1 MGYDKFGLD
10 WNVWGSGSSSGSGS
24 SNAPLGGIG
33 SGWSSNPN
41 QTTQE
46 DEDDGAANST
56 QTTARLS
63 NAKFLPDETTDFN
76 EPCKVQVEVESSQPV
91 TSQVVIALWGKYK
104 DEEYNLQ
111 HEIKAAPEN
120 GIASGELKLY
130 HVDAYFDD
138 VASGVTGENVYYIA
152 KCSLKGASPV
162 DSEPLQMPL
171 VEGITLVFEDD
182 DSKPIANVKVT
193 IASGE
198 EFLSDEEGKVVIPAP
213 SDGSEVEVVKIE
225 LGAAEQEASSESST
239 SEASSDTDTQDSGA
253 TEPVAPVDNVV
264 SDQPEES
271 EEKKNTVIYFKDSTG
286 KLLANAKV
294 VLSDG
299 RSFTSDDNGEVAIP
313 ESDDQ
318 NEELSITQIE
328 LAETSDSTD
337 STDSDQVQ

>member
-41 QTTQE
+41 QAVQDEVNE
-46 DEDDGAANST
+46 DTPGST
-56 QTTARLS
+56 QTTARLR
-63 NAKFLPDETTDFN
+63 NAKFLPDESTDFN
-76 EPCKVQVEVESSQPV
+76 KPCKVQVEVESSQPV
-91 TSQVVIALWGKYK
+91 NSQVVIALWGKYK
-104 DEEYNLQ
+104 EEEYNLQ

-130 HVDAYFDD
+130 YVDAYYDD
-138 VASGVTGENVYYIA
+138 VASGVTGESVYYIA

-171 VEGITLVFEDD
+171 VEGITLLFNDD
-182 DSKPIANVKVT
+182 DNKPIANVKVT

-225 LGAAEQEASSESST
+225 LGVSEPETAAVAGSAETASESDSP
-239 SEASSDTDTQDSGA
+239 DSGETA
-253 TEPVAPVDNVV
+253 PIAPVGNLV
-264 SDQPEES
+264 SDQGEK
-271 EEKKNTVIYFKDSTG
+271 KKNTVIYFKDSAG
-286 KLLANAKV
+286 KILANAKV

-299 RSFTSDDNGEVAIP
+299 RSFTSDDKGEVSIP
-313 ESDDQ
+313 ESDDKCA
-318 NEELSITQIE
+318 ELSIAQIE
-328 LAETSDSTD
+328 LAEA
-337 STDSDQVQ
+337 

>member
-10 WNVWGSGSSSGSGS
+10 WNVWGAGASSGSGP

-41 QTTQE
+41 QTAQE
-46 DEDDGAANST
+46 DGDDGTSNST

-76 EPCKVQVEVESSQPV
+76 QPCKVQVEVESSQPV

-104 DEEYNLQ
+104 DEEHNLQ

-138 VASGVTGENVYYIA
+138 VASGVTGESVYYIA

-171 VEGITLVFEDD
+171 VEGITLLFEDD

-225 LGAAEQEASSESST
+225 LGAEEPEAASESGSSEAAQET
-239 SEASSDTDTQDSGA
+239 ASETDTPDSGA
-253 TEPVAPVDNVV
+253 TEPAAPVDSVV
-264 SDQPEES
+264 SDQGEET
-271 EEKKNTVIYFKDSTG
+271 EAKKNTVIYFKDSTG

-299 RSFTSDDNGEVAIP
+299 RSFTSDDKGEVSIP
-313 ESDDQ
+313 ESEDQ
-318 NEELSITQIE
+318 NGELSITQIE
-328 LAETSDSTD
+328 LAE
-337 STDSDQVQ
+337 V

>member
-41 QTTQE
+41 QSTQE
-46 DEDDGAANST
+46 DEDDAPNST
-56 QTTARLS
+56 NTTARLS
-63 NAKFLPDETTDFN
+63 DAKFLPDESTDFN
-76 EPCKVQVEVESSQPV
+76 KPCKVQVKVESSQPV

-104 DEEYNLQ
+104 EEEYNLQ

-138 VASGVTGENVYYIA
+138 VASGVTGESVYYIA

-171 VEGITLVFEDD
+171 VEGITLLFEDD
-182 DSKPIANVKVT
+182 DSKPIAKVKVT

-225 LGAAEQEASSESST
+225 LGAEETETSSETGTAESAAET
-239 SEASSDTDTQDSGA
+239 PDSGA
-253 TEPVAPVDNVV
+253 PESVAPVNNVV
-264 SDQPEES
+264 SDQPAES
-271 EEKKNTVIYFKDSTG
+271 EEKRNTVIYFQDSTG

-299 RSFTSDDNGEVAIP
+299 RNFTSNDKGEVFIP
-313 ESDDQ
+313 ESEDQ
-318 NEELSITQIE
+318 NGELSITQIE
-328 LAETSDSTD
+328 LTEA
-337 STDSDQVQ
+337 